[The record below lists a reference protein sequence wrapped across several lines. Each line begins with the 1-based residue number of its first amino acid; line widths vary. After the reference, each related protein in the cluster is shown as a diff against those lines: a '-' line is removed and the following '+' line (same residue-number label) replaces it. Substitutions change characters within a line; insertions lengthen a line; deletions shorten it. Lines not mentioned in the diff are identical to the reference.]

1 MSITVFRFVY
11 RSVFVV
17 NLFLLATL
25 LPFSGRAMDQG
36 GAFFAQAA
44 ILYSFLCF
52 GFSLI
57 APLIVFASWAMIW
70 VTCEKGRFF
79 VPELGWV
86 ICCLLATSVCGFVGL
101 PVALTWYEG
110 DPLGGIIGVLV
121 LSVLAFIAAVIESP
135 FGFLWSEFQK
145 KPLQDEEK
153 TSSNQ
158 DVPLTD
164 TQQG

>member
-11 RSVFVV
+11 RSVFFV
-17 NLFLLATL
+17 NLLLLATL
-25 LPFSGRAMDQG
+25 LPFSGRAKDQDG
-36 GAFFAQAA
+36 SFFAQAA

-57 APLIVFASWAMIW
+57 APLIVLVSWAMIW

-86 ICCLLATSVCGFVGL
+86 ICCLLATSLCGLIGL
-101 PVALTWYEG
+101 PVALALYEK
-110 DPLGGIIGVLV
+110 DPLGGVVGVLV
-121 LSVLAFIAAVIESP
+121 LSVLAFVAAVIESP
-135 FGFLWSEFQK
+135 FGFLCGEFQV
-145 KPLQDEEK
+145 KPLLDEEK

-158 DVPLTD
+158 DVSLTD